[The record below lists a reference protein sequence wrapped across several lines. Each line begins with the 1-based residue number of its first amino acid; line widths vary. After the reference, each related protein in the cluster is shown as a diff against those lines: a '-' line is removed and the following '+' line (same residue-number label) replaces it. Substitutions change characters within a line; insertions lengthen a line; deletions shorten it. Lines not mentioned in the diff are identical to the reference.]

1 VAIRCTANCQCWV
14 GKPSCNYLRLD
25 FLIPL
30 RALRAMLMTPKR
42 AATYLKGKAA
52 IPYLVTQIL
61 RSFLRATI
69 SFRLSTQT
77 VPFIRHSL
85 RSGNPFFTT
94 QSWIIV
100 WVAYASRKPA
110 IILLRHFDPS
120 LVVLAGVVG
129 LLLFF
134 QPFPDRLLA
143 IVS

>member
-52 IPYLVTQIL
+52 IPYLVSQIL

-69 SFRLSTQT
+69 SFVLSAQT

-85 RSGNPFFTT
+85 RSGNPFFI
-94 QSWIIV
+94 SHPWVIV
-100 WVAYASRKPA
+100 WVGNASGKTE

-120 LVVLAGVVG
+120 
-129 LLLFF
+129 
-134 QPFPDRLLA
+134 
-143 IVS
+143 